1 MKLALLFPGQGSQKL
16 GMGKDLYNS
25 IPFAKKLYNSAN
37 EILEFDI
44 KNISFIGPEKK
55 LQQTKYTQPA
65 IFIHSYIIANT
76 FIKKYG
82 PIIHACAGHSLGEIT
97 ALAISEVITFKDA
110 LKIIKVRANEMSKV
124 GKTQQ
129 GGMAAIMNATKK
141 QIDQIC
147 NQDGIVVPANL
158 NTPDQIVISGDQDSI
173 NKAIKTAKTLGLHR
187 IFPLKVSGAF
197 HSPLMNP
204 VKNKLAEI
212 LEKIQFSKSKFAI
225 IQNVNA
231 KVETEPEKIKKN
243 LLNQLISPVNWYDT
257 IFKME
262 QSGIK
267 KFIECGPKK
276 VLSSLN
282 RRILKD
288 SINLNIESYHQL
300 NSFEL

>member
-1 MKLALLFPGQGSQKL
+1 
-16 GMGKDLYNS
+16 
-25 IPFAKKLYNSAN
+25 
-37 EILEFDI
+37 
-44 KNISFIGPEKK
+44 
-55 LQQTKYTQPA
+55 
-65 IFIHSYIIANT
+65 
-76 FIKKYG
+76 
-82 PIIHACAGHSLGEIT
+82 
-97 ALAISEVITFKDA
+97 
-110 LKIIKVRANEMSKV
+110 MSKV